1 MSDSKTFI
9 RPLRDKT
16 VRNMALLCA
25 VGFGGFC
32 AWGAIAPLEEGVA
45 ASGQIV
51 VEDNRQMVQHLE
63 GGIVSELRVKEGEMV
78 EAGDVLV
85 VLQRTASL
93 SSRDQIIQEYGA
105 LAASVARLRA
115 LQENQNSPDFSVLDT
130 LELGDVER
138 DDIIRRET
146 GLFQQQRNSHK
157 ADIAVLNAR
166 IQSTRQVQS
175 SREGQIVIAEKA
187 LKSARAELDVISSM
201 FRQQLARRDQVT
213 SAERLVATLEG
224 DIAALTG
231 QRDDARA
238 SEADLVAQ
246 IAQTRAST
254 ARETATSLLETSADL
269 LAAQDRLNQAQDVLD
284 RSVIIAPVSGEV
296 LNMSFSTIGG
306 VVGSGET
313 LMEIVPDIGE
323 VTASVQISAT
333 DRSAISEGQNVR
345 TQFSSYKGWQ
355 APRLTGEIID
365 VSADL
370 KTDPIS
376 GLPYYEARLRVPKS
390 ELARTQGVEIIP
402 GMPVDVFIYSGRS
415 RTLLDY
421 LFEPL
426 GDSLFKGLRT
436 G

>member
-1 MSDSKTFI
+1 MTQSKTFI
-9 RPLRDKT
+9 NPIRDKT

-25 VGFGGFC
+25 IGFGGFC
-32 AWGAIAPLEEGVA
+32 TWGALAPLEEGVA

-63 GGIVSELRVKEGEMV
+63 GGIVSELRVREGETV
-78 EAGDVLV
+78 QAGDVLV

-105 LAASVARLRA
+105 QAASVARLRA
-115 LQENQNSPDFSVLDT
+115 LQDNHNTPDFSVLDT
-130 LELGDVER
+130 LDLGEAER
-138 DDIIRRET
+138 EDIIRRET
-146 GLFQQQRNSHK
+146 ELFQQQRYSLL
-157 ADIAVLNAR
+157 ADIAVLESR
-166 IQSTRQVQS
+166 IQSTRQLQR
-175 SREGQIVIAEKA
+175 SRDGQILIAQKA
-187 LKSARAELDVISSM
+187 LDSARAELDVISSI
-201 FRQQLARRDQVT
+201 FEQQLARRDQVT

-224 DIAALTG
+224 DIAALTS

-254 ARETATSLLETSADL
+254 ARDTATALLETSAEL

-313 LMEIVPDIGE
+313 LMEIVPEISE

-333 DRSAISEGQNVR
+333 DRSAISEGQSVR

-370 KTDPIS
+370 KTDPVT
-376 GLPYYEARLRVPKS
+376 GAPYYEARLRVPKS
-390 ELARTQGVEIIP
+390 EIARTQGVDIIP

-426 GDSLFKGLRT
+426 GESLFKGLRT

>member
-1 MSDSKTFI
+1 MKQSKTFLK
-9 RPLRDKT
+9 PGKDKT
-16 VRNMALLCA
+16 VRKMALICA
-25 VGFGGFC
+25 LGFGGFVT
-32 AWGAIAPLEEGVA
+32 WGAVAPLEEGVS
-45 ASGQIV
+45 ASGQII
-51 VEDNRQMVQHLE
+51 VEDNRQRVQHLE
-63 GGIVSELRVKEGEMV
+63 GGIVSELRVKEGDIV

-93 SSRDQIIQEYGA
+93 SSRDQVVQEYGA

-115 LQENQNSPDFSVLDT
+115 LQGNLAKPDFSVLDS
-130 LELGDVER
+130 LDLGEDER
-138 DDIIRRET
+138 LDIIRRESD
-146 GLFQQQRNSHK
+146 LFTQQRQALS
-157 ADIAVLNAR
+157 ADIAVLQAR
-166 IQSTRQVQS
+166 IQSSRQIER
-175 SREGQIVIAEKA
+175 SRESQIVIAEKA
-187 LKSARAELDVISSM
+187 LASARAELNVITDI
-201 FRQQLARRDQVT
+201 FAQKLARRDQVT
-213 SAERLVATLEG
+213 SAERLVASLEG
-224 DIAALTG
+224 EIAALSS

-238 SEADLVAQ
+238 TQVDLKAQ
-246 IAQTRAST
+246 ISQSNANAARDT
-254 ARETATSLLETSADL
+254 ANTLLETSAEL
-269 LAAQDRLNQAQDVLD
+269 LAVQDRLNQAQDVLD
-284 RSVIIAPVSGEV
+284 RSVIIAPVAGEV

-370 KTDPIS
+370 KTDPVT
-376 GLPYYEARLRVPKS
+376 GGVYYEAKLRVPRS
-390 ELARTQGVEIIP
+390 EIARTQGVVIIP

-426 GDSLFKGLRT
+426 GESLFKGLRT

>member
-1 MSDSKTFI
+1 MTQAKTFI
-9 RPLRDKT
+9 RPMRDKT

-25 VGFGGFC
+25 IGFGGFST
-32 AWGAIAPLEEGVA
+32 WGALAPLEEGVA

-63 GGIVSELRVKEGEMV
+63 GGIVSELRVREGERV
-78 EAGDVLV
+78 QAGDVLV

-105 LAASVARLRA
+105 QAASVARLRA
-115 LQENQNSPDFSVLDT
+115 LQENSPAPDFSALAT
-130 LELGDVER
+130 LELGEVER

-146 GLFQQQRNSHK
+146 GLFQQQRFSLQ
-157 ADIAVLNAR
+157 ADIAVLEAR
-166 IQSTRQVQS
+166 IQSTQQLQR
-175 SREGQIVIAEKA
+175 SREGQIVIAQKA
-187 LKSARAELDVISSM
+187 LESARAELEVISDI
-201 FRQQLARRDQVT
+201 FKQQLARRDQVT
-213 SAERLVATLEG
+213 SSERLVATLEG
-224 DIAALTG
+224 DIAALTS

-238 SEADLVAQ
+238 SESDLRAQ
-246 IAQTRAST
+246 ISQTRASA
-254 ARETATSLLETSADL
+254 ARDTATALLQTSAEL

-313 LMEIVPDIGE
+313 LMEIVPAIGE

-333 DRSAISEGQNVR
+333 DRSAISEGQSVR

-370 KTDPIS
+370 KTDPVT
-376 GLPYYEARLRVPKS
+376 GAPYYEARLRVPKS
-390 ELARTQGVEIIP
+390 ELARTQGVDIIP

-426 GDSLFKGLRT
+426 GESLFKGLRT

>member
-1 MSDSKTFI
+1 MTQSNTFI

-32 AWGAIAPLEEGVA
+32 TWGALAPLEEGVA

-63 GGIVSELRVKEGEMV
+63 GGIVSELRVREGETV
-78 EAGDVLV
+78 QAGDVLV

-105 LAASVARLRA
+105 QAASVARLRA
-115 LQENQNSPDFSVLDT
+115 LQEQSTAPNFSVLDT
-130 LELGDVER
+130 LELGEAER

-146 GLFQQQRNSHK
+146 GLFQQQRFSLQ
-157 ADIAVLNAR
+157 ADIAVLEAR
-166 IQSTRQVQS
+166 IQSTQQLQR
-175 SREGQIVIAEKA
+175 SRDGQILIAQKA
-187 LKSARAELDVISSM
+187 LASARAELDVISNI
-201 FRQQLARRDQVT
+201 FEQQLARRDQVT

-224 DIAALTG
+224 DIAALTS

-238 SEADLVAQ
+238 SESDLRAQ
-246 IAQTRAST
+246 ISQTRASAKRDT
-254 ARETATSLLETSADL
+254 AASLLQTSADL

-284 RSVIIAPVSGEV
+284 RAVIIAPVSGEI

-333 DRSAISEGQNVR
+333 DRSAISEGQSVR

-370 KTDPIS
+370 KTDPVT
-376 GLPYYEARLRVPKS
+376 GVPYYEARLRVPKS
-390 ELARTQGVEIIP
+390 ELAHTQGVDIIP

-426 GDSLFKGLRT
+426 GESLFKGLRT

>member
-1 MSDSKTFI
+1 MTQSNTFI

-32 AWGAIAPLEEGVA
+32 SWGALAPLEEGVA

-63 GGIVSELRVKEGEMV
+63 GGIVSELRVREGETV
-78 EAGDVLV
+78 QAGDVLV

-105 LAASVARLRA
+105 QAASVARLRA
-115 LQENQNSPDFSVLDT
+115 LQEQSTAPDFSILDT
-130 LELGDVER
+130 LELGEAER

-146 GLFQQQRNSHK
+146 GLFQQQRFSLQ
-157 ADIAVLNAR
+157 ADIAVLEAR
-166 IQSTRQVQS
+166 IQSTQQLQR
-175 SREGQIVIAEKA
+175 SRDGQILIAQKA
-187 LKSARAELDVISSM
+187 LASARAELDVISNI
-201 FRQQLARRDQVT
+201 FEQQLARRDQVT
-213 SAERLVATLEG
+213 SSERLVATLEG
-224 DIAALTG
+224 DIAALTS

-238 SEADLVAQ
+238 SESDLRAQ
-246 IAQTRAST
+246 ISQTRASAARDT
-254 ARETATSLLETSADL
+254 AASLLQTSADL

-313 LMEIVPDIGE
+313 LMEIVPAIGE

-333 DRSAISEGQNVR
+333 DRSAISEGQSVR

-370 KTDPIS
+370 KTDPVT
-376 GLPYYEARLRVPKS
+376 GAPYYEARLRVPKS
-390 ELARTQGVEIIP
+390 ELARTQGVDIIP

-426 GDSLFKGLRT
+426 GESLFKGLRT

>member
-1 MSDSKTFI
+1 
-9 RPLRDKT
+9 L
-16 VRNMALLCA
+16 
-25 VGFGGFC
+25 
-32 AWGAIAPLEEGVA
+32 
-45 ASGQIV
+45 
-51 VEDNRQMVQHLE
+51 
-63 GGIVSELRVKEGEMV
+63 
-78 EAGDVLV
+78 
-85 VLQRTASL
+85 
-93 SSRDQIIQEYGA
+93 
-105 LAASVARLRA
+105 
-115 LQENQNSPDFSVLDT
+115 
-130 LELGDVER
+130 
-138 DDIIRRET
+138 
-146 GLFQQQRNSHK
+146 
-157 ADIAVLNAR
+157 
-166 IQSTRQVQS
+166 QS
-175 SREGQIVIAEKA
+175 SREGQILIAQTA
-187 LKSARAELDVISSM
+187 LDSARAELVVISDI
-201 FRQQLARRDQVT
+201 FEQQLARRDQVT

-224 DIAALTG
+224 DIAALTS

-246 IAQTRAST
+246 IAQAQASS
-254 ARETATSLLETSADL
+254 ARDTATALLETSADL

-296 LNMSFSTIGG
+296 LNMSFATIGG

-333 DRSAISEGQNVR
+333 DRSVISEGQNVR

-370 KTDPIS
+370 KTDPVT
-376 GLPYYEARLRVPKS
+376 GVPYYEARLRVPKS
-390 ELARTQGVEIIP
+390 EIARTQGVDIIP

-426 GDSLFKGLRT
+426 GESLFKGLRT

>member
-1 MSDSKTFI
+1 MTQSKTFI
-9 RPLRDKT
+9 RPSQDKT
-16 VRNMALLCA
+16 VRKMALLCA

-32 AWGAIAPLEEGVA
+32 AWGAMAPLEEGVA

-51 VEDNRQMVQHLE
+51 VEDNRQKVQHLE
-63 GGIVSELRVKEGEMV
+63 GGIVSELRVREGETV

-85 VLQRTASL
+85 VLQGTASL
-93 SSRDQIIQEYGA
+93 SSRDQIVQEYGA

-115 LQENQNSPDFSVLDT
+115 LQENKISPDFSVLKT

-138 DDIIRRET
+138 EDIIRRET
-146 GLFQQQRNSHK
+146 GLFKQQRNSLQ

-166 IQSTRQVQS
+166 IQSTRQLQS
-175 SREGQIVIAEKA
+175 SREGQILIAQTA
-187 LKSARAELDVISSM
+187 LDSARAELVVISDI
-201 FRQQLARRDQVT
+201 FEQQLARRDQVT

-224 DIAALTG
+224 DIAALTS

-246 IAQTRAST
+246 IAQAQASS
-254 ARETATSLLETSADL
+254 ARDTATALLETSADL

-296 LNMSFSTIGG
+296 LNMSFATIGG

-333 DRSAISEGQNVR
+333 DRSVISEGQNVR

-370 KTDPIS
+370 KTDPVT
-376 GLPYYEARLRVPKS
+376 GVPYYEARLRVPKS
-390 ELARTQGVEIIP
+390 EIARTQGVDIIP

-426 GDSLFKGLRT
+426 GESLFKGLRT